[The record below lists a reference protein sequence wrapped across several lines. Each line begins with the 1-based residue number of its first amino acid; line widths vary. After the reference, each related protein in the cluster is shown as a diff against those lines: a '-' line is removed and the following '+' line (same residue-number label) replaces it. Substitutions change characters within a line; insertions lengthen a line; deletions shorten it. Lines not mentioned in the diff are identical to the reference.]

1 MNPICNVIMN
11 RIELKNGSNRKQV
24 SLGPVL
30 RVGSGSGGWENT
42 TGGDDILI
50 LY

>member
-24 SLGPVL
+24 TIGPVL
-30 RVGSGSGGWENT
+30 WVGSGVWENVV
-42 TGGDDILI
+42 DDTVI

>member
-30 RVGSGSGGWENT
+30 RVGSGSGVWENAA
-42 TGGDDILI
+42 GDDILI